1 MKEQLSLT
9 SSVRIPDGVLSRDL
23 QGEAVILNLNTG
35 VYFGLDEVGTRIW
48 HLLEEY
54 QSLQKV
60 LDSMIEEYEV
70 GHAQCAEDLLSFV
83 TKTLEK
89 GLVEVCNGADP

>member
-1 MKEQLSLT
+1 MSQQLSLT
-9 SSVRIPDGVLSRDL
+9 SSVRIREGVLSRDL

-35 VYFGLDEVGTRIW
+35 LYFGLDPVGTRIW
-48 HLLEEY
+48 QLIEAH

-60 LDSMIEEYEV
+60 LDAMIEEYEV
-70 GHAQCAEDLLSFV
+70 GQAQCAEDLLSFV

-89 GLVEVCNGADP
+89 RLVEVCNGAGP